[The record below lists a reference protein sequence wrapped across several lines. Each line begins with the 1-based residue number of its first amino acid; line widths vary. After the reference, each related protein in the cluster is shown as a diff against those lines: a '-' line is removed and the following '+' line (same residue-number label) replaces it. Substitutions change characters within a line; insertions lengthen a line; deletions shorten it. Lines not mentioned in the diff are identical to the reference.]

1 MNAPWVFAEAYKY
14 RRLRECFSIS
24 KYWKD
29 YDVFFRQKV
38 RDTLPAFLP
47 WSSTVHPSA
56 IPFRV
61 HKTQYLNFP
70 CGSRRLLSYHL
81 GWTNKLPR
89 RRNISCSMSLRRV
102 RLHVCR
108 EDFLPDD

>member
-14 RRLRECFSIS
+14 RRLRECFSVS

-38 RDTLPAFLP
+38 RGTLLALFP
-47 WSSTVHPSA
+47 WNSTIHPSA

-61 HKTQYLNFP
+61 HRTQYLSSP
-70 CGSRRLLSYHL
+70 CGSRRLPCYPL
-81 GWTNKLPR
+81 GWTGKPLR
-89 RRNISCSMSLRRV
+89 RRNASCSTSLRRV
-102 RLHVCR
+102 RLHI
-108 EDFLPDD
+108 FG